1 MQSKIYVISS
11 GQPCETGQI
20 AISNVPVQLTPLIGR
35 EHEVKAACAL
45 LRRPDMRL
53 LTLTGPGGVGK
64 TRVALQVATE
74 LLDDFAEGIYFISLA
89 HIDDPALIISTL
101 ARTLGFGAI
110 ADGELAEQLKTYLRE
125 KH

>member
-1 MQSKIYVISS
+1 MQSKIHVISS

-35 EHEVKAACAL
+35 EHEVMAACAL

-64 TRVALQVATE
+64 TCVALQVATE
-74 LLDDFAEGIYFISLA
+74 LLDDFANGIYFVSLA
-89 HIDDPALIISTL
+89 HIDNPALIIPTL
-101 ARTLGFGAI
+101 ARTLGFGTI
-110 ADGELAEQLKTYLRE
+110 GDGELAGLVKTYLRE
-125 KH
+125 